1 MEKPVRKVD
10 FLEEKG
16 TKRTEA
22 IIKQAQK
29 SAKSEKIKNRNIK
42 NTKKLLIAYCDAFQ
56 FTYKTYLS
64 TKIVQIHIP
73 DKSKSYKEIL
83 LVLEKTLEMYITD
96 INYILD
102 TRHLRPE
109 YPKLIKQLK
118 QNVVEEFEINK
129 ELLKPGQVTIH

>member
-42 NTKKLLIAYCDAFQ
+42 NTKKLLKYRLIF
-56 FTYKTYLS
+56 
-64 TKIVQIHIP
+64 H
-73 DKSKSYKEIL
+73 
-83 LVLEKTLEMYITD
+83 
-96 INYILD
+96 
-102 TRHLRPE
+102 RHLTTWERLT
-109 YPKLIKQLK
+109 KK
-118 QNVVEEFEINK
+118 
-129 ELLKPGQVTIH
+129 